1 MAKSNFPAKNNDIT
15 VGIILV
21 IIGGVILLRTLGIW
35 FPRWVTTWPMI
46 LIAIGAIISFKS
58 NFKSG
63 FGLFM
68 IVFGSVALVVN
79 NFNLPFNIFPYMIPI
94 GLIALGIYL
103 IIKRQ
108 SDQKAFNQN
117 FSESMKK
124 FDKSMGFGEYA
135 EKSGESAQESEHKS
149 ASQSDYIDAQALF
162 TGIERRVLSKNLK
175 GGKVSAIFGGT
186 DIDLSQADLVEGAAI
201 NVEVAFGGVKLI
213 VPPHWDLQINVTNI
227 FAGVEDKR
235 MYHQPTQQAET
246 KVLKIYGSVI
256 FGGIEIKSF

>member
-1 MAKSNFPAKNNDIT
+1 MAKSNFPAKNSDIT
-15 VGIILV
+15 VGVILV
-21 IIGGVILLRTLGIW
+21 AIGGIILLRTLGIW
-35 FPRWVTTWPMI
+35 FPSWVTTWPMI
-46 LIAIGAIISFKS
+46 LIAIGLIISFKS

-68 IVFGSVALVVN
+68 IVFGGVAMVVK
-79 NFNLPFNIFPYMIPI
+79 NFNLPFNLFPYLIPV
-94 GLIALGIYL
+94 GLILLGIFL
-103 IIKRQ
+103 IIKRR
-108 SDQKAFNQN
+108 SDQEAFTRS
-117 FSESMKK
+117 FSESLKK
-124 FDKSMGFGEYA
+124 FDEGMGFQ
-135 EKSGESAQESEHKS
+135 EKSTYTEGGEQHFGYKSTDSAE
-149 ASQSDYIDAQALF
+149 YIDAQAIF

-186 DIDLSQADLVEGAAI
+186 DIDFTQADIAEGAAI

-235 MYHQPTQQAET
+235 MYQPVSQTET

>member
-15 VGIILV
+15 VGVILV
-21 IIGGVILLRTLGIW
+21 LVGGVILLRTLGIW
-35 FPRWVTTWPMI
+35 FPSWVTTWPMI
-46 LIAIGAIISFKS
+46 LIAIGAVISIKS

-63 FGLFM
+63 FGMFL
-68 IVFGSVALVVN
+68 IIFGSVAFAVK

-94 GLIALGIYL
+94 GLIILGIYL
-103 IIKRQ
+103 IIKRK
-108 SDQKAFNQN
+108 SDHKAFQDS

-124 FDKSMGFGEYA
+124 FDKSMGFN
-135 EKSGESAQESEHKS
+135 SDSSNTDESEPNFGYKS
-149 ASQSDYIDAQALF
+149 SDHADYVDAQAIF

-186 DIDLSQADLVEGAAI
+186 DIDLSQADILDGAAI

-213 VPPHWDLQINVTNI
+213 VPANWDLQINVTNI

-235 MYHQPTQQAET
+235 MYQPVPSGET
-246 KVLKIYGSVI
+246 KTLKIYGSVI